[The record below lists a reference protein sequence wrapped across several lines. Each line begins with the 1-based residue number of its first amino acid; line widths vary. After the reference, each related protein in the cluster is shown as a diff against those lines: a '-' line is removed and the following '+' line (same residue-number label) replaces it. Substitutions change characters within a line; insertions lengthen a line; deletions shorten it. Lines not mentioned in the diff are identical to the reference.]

1 MADVKIVDIDGE
13 QWNIK
18 DQEARDRITVL
29 EDSLS
34 TKDLP
39 DAKITLR
46 TKYTCSSA
54 QIISCYKVG
63 KVNFAIIRIT
73 NLSGSG
79 VGTTKTIN
87 IAGTNLIPKKY
98 TTFIVRDSKAQT
110 TARFYLDVDGSI
122 CIGESNGIKD
132 GNNELT
138 GEIIFAEP

>member
-18 DQEARDRITVL
+18 DQDARNKIEVL

-39 DAKITLR
+39 DAQITLR
-46 TKYTCSSA
+46 NGYTCKSV
-54 QIISCYKVG
+54 QIANCYKVG
-63 KVNFAIIRIT
+63 KINFAFIRII
-73 NLSGSG
+73 NLSGNG
-79 VGTTKTIN
+79 VGTTTTIK
-87 IAGTNLIPKKY
+87 IASTNLIPKKY
-98 TTFIVRDSKAQT
+98 TTFLARDYKAPAT
-110 TARFYLDVDGSI
+110 VRFYLDIDGSTSL
-122 CIGESNGIKD
+122 GESNGIKD